1 MSAFFSG
8 SETAYFSLDRLQ
20 KRRLRKTESGRR
32 VHYLLSRP
40 ERLLSAIL
48 FGNTVVN
55 ITASA
60 IATTIATGFFPES
73 GALSLALAV
82 GVMTF
87 LLLVF
92 GEISPKTLAVTHAER
107 WASLSSRILITF
119 MKAVT
124 PVASAISGFSSYT
137 ASRIGVKMPGSRLS
151 REEIIALVELGKS
164 EGLLGSAG
172 GATLNLLTLNESTC
186 TDVMKPRSEVA
197 VLRTGWSRERF
208 ENVISRAGY
217 TRFPVLDGPM
227 EKVAGYIDSR
237 EYMLSKDDDALSLQ
251 PLPSFPENAPLE
263 TVLKGLR
270 DMDEEAGAVFDE
282 YGDWAGIV
290 TVHDILDYF
299 LFSSA
304 LHPGTLPSGVRI
316 REGWLEIPAA
326 MKLSMFSELTGKDLE
341 SRYAETC
348 GGLLQEIT
356 GRIPDEG
363 EEIGL
368 SGFVFRVTS
377 RDGPRLERLSVK
389 QGLNERFPES

>member
-1 MSAFFSG
+1 M
-8 SETAYFSLDRLQ
+8 
-20 KRRLRKTESGRR
+20 
-32 VHYLLSRP
+32 
-40 ERLLSAIL
+40 
-48 FGNTVVN
+48 N

-60 IATTIATGFFPES
+60 VATSIAAGFFPES
-73 GALSLALAV
+73 GALSLAIAV

-92 GEISPKTLAVTHAER
+92 GEISPKTLAVSHAEK
-107 WASLSSRILITF
+107 WASISSRVLITF
-119 MKAVT
+119 MKIVT
-124 PVASAISGFSSYT
+124 PVASTLSAFSSYT
-137 ASRIGVKMPGSRLS
+137 ASKIGVKMPGSRLS

-164 EGLLGSAG
+164 EGFLGSEG

-208 ENVISRAGY
+208 EVVVSSAGY
-217 TRFPVLDGPM
+217 TRFPVLEGPM

-237 EYMLSKDDDALSLQ
+237 EYMLLEDGDELPLH

-290 TVHDILDYF
+290 TVHDILDFF

-304 LHPGTLPSGVRI
+304 LHPGTLPSGVRV
-316 REGWLEIPAA
+316 RKGWLEIPAA
-326 MKLSMFSELTGKDLE
+326 MKLSLFTELTGKELDA
-341 SRYAETC
+341 RYAETC

-356 GRIPDEG
+356 GRIPEEG
-363 EEIGL
+363 EEIRF
-368 SGFVFRVTS
+368 SGFIFRVTS
-377 RDGPRLERLSVK
+377 REGPRLERLSVK
-389 QGLNERFPES
+389 SDTNERLERI